1 MKQAY
6 RLEVVRTKIAE
17 PTAAMNS
24 PSAVCQRY
32 AYMQKFDRERVIRL
46 DLDNKNRLIG
56 EETVAIGI
64 GEAAIMSP
72 REVFRGALLNGA
84 TRVIVLHNHPSGDPT
99 PSAEDQEIVRTL
111 RAAGRLLTIPVLDFV
126 IIGEDGRYWSAND
139 TDEGFEGHAV
149 GVAAHGWER

>member
-24 PSAVCQRY
+24 PDAVGRRY
-32 AYMQKFDRERVIRL
+32 AYLQKFDRERVIRL
-46 DLDNKNRLIG
+46 DLNNKNCVIG

-64 GEAAIMSP
+64 SEAAIMSP
-72 REVFRGALLNGA
+72 REVFRGALLSGA

-99 PSAEDQEIVRTL
+99 PSAEDREIGRTL
-111 RAAGRLLTIPVLDFV
+111 RAAGRLLAIPLLDFV

-139 TDEGFEGHAV
+139 SDEEVDDGAMLSAAEG
-149 GVAAHGWER
+149 

>member
-24 PSAVCQRY
+24 PGVVGRRY
-32 AYMQKFDRERVIRL
+32 AYLQKFDRERVIRL
-46 DLDNKNRLIG
+46 DLDNKNRVIG

-72 REVFRGALLNGA
+72 REVFRGALLSGA

-99 PSAEDQEIVRTL
+99 PSSEDQEIVRTL
-111 RAAGRLLTIPVLDFV
+111 RAAGRLLAIPVLDFV
-126 IIGEDGRYWSAND
+126 IIGEDGRYWSASN
-139 TDEGFEGHAV
+139 TDEEFENHV
-149 GVAAHGWER
+149 VAGAAREWEE